1 MSITL
6 TPRFI
11 SVLSRYF
18 EVHREEIIKNGLKF
32 PDTDNF
38 IEFFYFGKNNNIRV
52 NFESSQNQH
61 NYLCSEHNDCET
73 NIITAEEEKCESCK
87 EIHGITF
94 TLSIRLKT
102 CTAVSIEFTKDTTL
116 EEMLEK
122 IEKYSGKVYD
132 FCSCDTGILAFKDG
146 LCSYCY
152 IHYYTRTEEEGG
164 NCSICYENGGRWC
177 EFEGC
182 KHQFH
187 IGCVSKMDKKIC
199 PLCRGK
205 GDIRKDP
212 FDV

>member
-11 SVLSRYF
+11 TVLSRYF
-18 EVHREEIIKNGLKF
+18 EVHREEIIKKGLKF
-32 PDTDNF
+32 PGADESIDTF
-38 IEFFYFGKNNNIRV
+38 CFGKDNNIRV
-52 NFESSQNQH
+52 NFDSNRNYH
-61 NYLCSEHNDCET
+61 HYLCSEYDGCST
-73 NIITAEEEKCESCK
+73 PITAEEEKCEMCE

-94 TLSIRLKT
+94 TVSINLKT
-102 CTAVSIEFTKDTTL
+102 CTAVSITFTKDTTL

-132 FCSCDTGILAFKDG
+132 LCSCDTGRLAFKDG

-164 NCSICYENGGRWC
+164 DCSICYENGGRWC
-177 EFEGC
+177 EFEDC

-187 IGCVSKMDKKIC
+187 IGCVSKMDKIIC

-205 GDIRKDP
+205 GAIKKDP
-212 FDV
+212 FDI